1 MQSEYLLYYFNIPDL
16 TPMALLEIFLLT
28 LMRIAP
34 MIGLAPFLGGKITPV
49 TTRITT
55 ALMFTFIFL
64 PFVLNHCPHAETG
77 INVRF
82 ILLAAKELFLGT
94 MMGYIISIPF
104 LIAQNSG
111 IVIDY
116 MRGASSM
123 QAQDPT
129 LQNQSSSI
137 GNLFNYILIVL
148 FFQIE
153 GPFMFFDAFIKGLEI
168 FPPNAFFNPSFFS
181 MDGSILKIL
190 VPIMHQIMAISLQL
204 AAPTLLACLMAE
216 VFLGIANRLAPQVQ
230 ISFLGM
236 SLKSLVG
243 LFVLFSGWFIIWKQT
258 ANSTKSWLDS
268 FVMLIENLRPF
279 AEKS

>member
-1 MQSEYLLYYFNIPDL
+1 MNAEYLLYYFNIPDL
-16 TPMALLEIFLLT
+16 SPMALLEIFLLT

-34 MIGLAPFLGGKITPV
+34 IIGLAPFLGGKITPV
-49 TTRITT
+49 TTRIGT
-55 ALMFTFIFL
+55 ALIFTFIFL
-64 PFVLNHCPHAETG
+64 PYVLMHCPHVETG
-77 INVRF
+77 INIRF
-82 ILLAAKELFLGT
+82 ILLATKELFLGT
-94 MMGYIISIPF
+94 LMGYIISIPF

-123 QAQDPT
+123 QSQDPT
-129 LQNQSSSI
+129 LQSQSSSI

-153 GPFMFFDAFIKGLEI
+153 GPFIFFDAFIKGLEI
-168 FPPNAFFNPSFFS
+168 FPPNAFFKPTFFS
-181 MDGSILKIL
+181 TDGNIWKSLL
-190 VPIMHQIMAISLQL
+190 PIMHQVMAISLQL

-243 LFVLFSGWFIIWKQT
+243 LFVLWSGWFIIWKQT
-258 ANSTKSWLDS
+258 ATESKSWLES
-268 FVMLIENLRPF
+268 FNLLIENLRPF
-279 AEKS
+279 AEKN

>member
-1 MQSEYLLYYFNIPDL
+1 
-16 TPMALLEIFLLT
+16 
-28 LMRIAP
+28 
-34 MIGLAPFLGGKITPV
+34 V
-49 TTRITT
+49 
-55 ALMFTFIFL
+55 
-64 PFVLNHCPHAETG
+64 HCPHAETG

-82 ILLAAKELFLGT
+82 ILLATKELFLGT
-94 MMGYIISIPF
+94 LMGYLMSIPF
-104 LIAQNSG
+104 LIIQSSG

-129 LQNQSSSI
+129 LQSQSSSI
-137 GNLFNYILIVL
+137 GNLLNYMLIVL

-153 GPFMFFDAFIKGLEI
+153 GPFIFFDAFVKSLEI
-168 FPPNAFFNPSFFS
+168 FPPNTFFNPAFFS
-181 MDGSILKIL
+181 LDAPVWKNLQH
-190 VPIMHQIMAISLQL
+190 IMHHVMALSLQL

-243 LFVLFSGWFIIWKQT
+243 LFVLWAGWFIIWKQT
-258 ANSTKSWLDS
+258 GVETKSWMNAFQL
-268 FVMLIENLRPF
+268 LIESLRPF
-279 AEKS
+279 SPKA